1 MKSQR
6 GFTPIILILG
16 ILLLATG
23 IAIGGLY
30 YFRNN
35 LSVMPKLN
43 LNISTRTPQ
52 PTNQPS
58 LIPATSSSPISASSM
73 PPIVQINGSSMM
85 PIYVNGQFWKYEL
98 YQNSKPNRGDVVAF
112 KNPLHTSQLLVK
124 RVIGLPGEEI
134 KIEGGSIY
142 INGQLL
148 NESYLSADVKTDS
161 GTFIKEGSILKIEA
175 DQYALLGDNRNHSS
189 DSRHTGWISN
199 NFIIGKLV
207 IQEQPVD
214 LPQDKCLCWIST
226 ANTCLSQTACK

>member
-16 ILLLATG
+16 ILILATG
-23 IAIGGLY
+23 IVVGGLY
-30 YFRNN
+30 YSRNN
-35 LSVMPKLN
+35 LSVPPKLN
-43 LNISTRTPQ
+43 LNISTKTPQ

-58 LIPATSSSPISASSM
+58 FIPTSSIPT
-73 PPIVQINGSSMM
+73 IVQINGSSMM

-124 RVIGLPGEEI
+124 RIVGLPEEEI

-148 NESYLSADVKTDS
+148 NESYVSADIKTNS
-161 GTFIKEGSILKIEA
+161 GTFIKEGLILKIGA
-175 DQYALLGDNRNHSS
+175 DQYALLGDNRDHSS
-189 DSRHTGWISN
+189 DSRHTGYISN
-199 NFIIGKLV
+199 NFITGKLT

-226 ANTCLSQTACK
+226 ASTCLPQTACK